1 MSNSGNV
8 ANAATMAR
16 IAELEAM
23 QAELKALKQ
32 TVKNQVRMKVSA
44 KGGISIY
51 GLQRMPVTLYAGQ
64 WERIIDMCKSGD
76 LGTFIH
82 DNEALLT
89 RKGDA
94 PKNDDA
100 AAAVVAAKVRAS
112 KPAKTKKATKKTDGP
127 TAADLAKIEA
137 LNAKVSR
144 MPAGDLFED

>member
-8 ANAATMAR
+8 ANAATLAR

-82 DNEALLT
+82 DNEAILT
-89 RKGDA
+89 RKEPKQEAA
-94 PKNDDA
+94 P
-100 AAAVVAAKVRAS
+100 VVAETK
-112 KPAKTKKATKKTDGP
+112 KPAKIKKATKKTDGP

-144 MPAGDLFED
+144 IPATDLFED